1 MKTTK
6 KIFAAFLAVMMIALM
21 IPFSASAAE
30 TNTLTLNGK
39 AGYTFTLYKVATV
52 NTTTGEYTD
61 ITTGLETVLTTK
73 ATDGVDTAA
82 LLTACNGLT
91 LTGGTDYAYAAD
103 ETTKTISDLA
113 DGVYYL
119 KVKSA
124 PSGTNVTSVTNSVF
138 ALPYY
143 TGTAWVNEVTVNAAS
158 KISDGTPTVT
168 KKFTNLPNG
177 TASDYEFIGNEV
189 SFTLTGSVV
198 GSTTEKAKSYQFV
211 DTMCAGLTYKA
222 LTSVNLVKADG
233 TKKDIKSNVTYTKT
247 GTTDNSFT
255 LKIDSTVLA
264 DNDFYNY
271 ASVEAV
277 YTATV
282 NDNAVIGGAGNPNK
296 VDLKYTNSYNQESEI
311 KGNEVKV
318 FTFELSV
325 VKVDAN
331 NTDTKLGGAGF
342 TLYTDSACSTVATN
356 GAEVK
361 TATAED
367 VKADSTKVLGTATF
381 KGIKPGTYYLKET
394 TAPAGYNLNA
404 TVYTI
409 AIGADGSVTSNGAG
423 VNGPVQVGDTPL
435 LAPNTGGMGTMMFTI
450 GGAALIACAGVL
462 FLIVRK
468 KKTAK

>member
-61 ITTGLETVLTTK
+61 ITTGLESVLTTK

-91 LTGGTDYAYAAD
+91 LTGGTDYAFAAD
-103 ETTKTISDLA
+103 ATGAALTNKINNLA

-124 PSGTNVTSVTNSVF
+124 PQGVNVTSVTNSVF

-143 TGTAWVNEVTVNAAS
+143 TGTAWVNEVTVNAAG
-158 KISDGTPTVT
+158 KIADGTPTVT

-177 TASDYEFIGNEV
+177 TDSAYEFIGSDV

-264 DNDFYNY
+264 DNDFYSY

-296 VDLKYTNSYNQESEI
+296 VDLKYINSYDQESTIE
-311 KGNEVKV
+311 GNDVKV
-318 FTFELSV
+318 FTFDLSV

-331 NTDTKLGGAGF
+331 NTATKLGGAGF
-342 TLYTDSACSTVATN
+342 TLYTDSTCNTVATN
-356 GAEVK
+356 GTEVFTSNDDANK
-361 TATAED
+361 
-367 VKADSTKVLGTATF
+367 GIATF
-381 KGIKPGTYYLKET
+381 KGLKPGTYYLKET

-409 AIGADGSVTSNGAG
+409 AISADGSVTSNGAG

-435 LAPNTGGMGTMMFTI
+435 LTPNTGGMGTMIFTI